1 MCPEFPGPG
10 QSDIGVS
17 VTHHTAQTSA
27 RERNKVLAAV
37 VVGTTIEWYDFF
49 IYAFMANLVFA
60 QLFFEPA
67 GAGLAQIIS
76 LVSIGISFLFRP
88 LGAFLA
94 GHFGDRIGRRPML
107 VITLFLMGAATTLVG
122 ALPTYDMIGIAAP
135 ILLLLLRILQGL
147 SAGGEWGGAVLMAIE
162 HSPVHRRGLYG
173 SFVQSGVPIGML
185 LATGV
190 LAAVRALFPGDAFL
204 EWGWRIPFFLSIILV
219 IVGYVV
225 RRAVE
230 ESPVFQEI
238 KETAQQESAPI
249 VQVFKRYGVVVLLCA
264 LVFMGNNAVGYM
276 TTGGYVQG
284 LASRPID
291 QGGFGFD
298 PVGVQL
304 ANLGGAVSW
313 LVFTFLAGWLS
324 DKIGRKP
331 LYLIGWVV
339 LAAGVIPLFALSAT
353 GVAGVGWAVT
363 ILGVGL
369 GLTYG
374 AQAAWYAESF
384 PASVRY
390 SGVSIAYAIGAV
402 IGGAFAPTIAQ
413 ALLQATG
420 TTWAIVWYLLAT
432 IVISV
437 IGTLLL
443 RDRTG
448 IPLSIEF
455 EHDGHWAHWRKGD
468 PDPTAVGTASNK

>member
-1 MCPEFPGPG
+1 MSHSP
-10 QSDIGVS
+10 V
-17 VTHHTAQTSA
+17 HTSA

-37 VVGTTIEWYDFF
+37 VVGTTVEWYDFF
-49 IYAFMANLVFA
+49 MYAFMANLVFA

-107 VITLFLMGAATTLVG
+107 VLTLFLMGAATTLVG
-122 ALPTYDMIGIAAP
+122 ALPTYDMIGVFAP

-162 HSPVHRRGLYG
+162 HSPDHRRGLYG

-185 LATGV
+185 LATGI

-204 EWGWRIPFFLSIILV
+204 EWGWRIPFFISIILV
-219 IVGYVV
+219 VVGYIV
-225 RRAVE
+225 RRSVE

-249 VQVFKRYGVVVLLCA
+249 VQVFKRYGAIVAFCA

-276 TTGGYVQG
+276 TTGGYIQG
-284 LASRPID
+284 LASRTVED
-291 QGGFGFD
+291 GGFGFD

-304 ANLGGAVSW
+304 ANLAGAISW
-313 LVFTFLAGWLS
+313 LVFTYVAGWLS

-331 LYLIGWVV
+331 LYYIGWVV
-339 LAAGVIPLFALSAT
+339 LAAGVIPLFQLSAMN
-353 GVAGVGWAVT
+353 VAGVAWAVT

-390 SGVSIAYAIGAV
+390 SGVSISYAIGAV

-420 TTWAIVWYLLAT
+420 TTWAIVFYLLAT
-432 IVISV
+432 IVISL
-437 IGTLLL
+437 IGTTLL
-443 RDRTG
+443 RDRTQ

-455 EHDGHWAHWRKGD
+455 ENDGHWAHWKKGD
-468 PDPTAVGTASNK
+468 PDPTAINSGASH

>member
-1 MCPEFPGPG
+1 MSHSTTP
-10 QSDIGVS
+10 
-17 VTHHTAQTSA
+17 HLATSKS
-27 RERNKVLAAV
+27 ERNRVLAAV

-67 GAGLAQIIS
+67 GPGLGQIIA
-76 LVSIGISFLFRP
+76 LVTIGISFLFRP

-94 GHFGDRIGRRPML
+94 GHFGDKLGRRPML
-107 VITLFLMGAATTLVG
+107 VLTLLLMGAATTLVG
-122 ALPTYDMIGIAAP
+122 ALPTYEQIGILAP
-135 ILLLLLRILQGL
+135 ILLMLLRVLQGL

-162 HSPVHRRGLYG
+162 HAPKGRRGLYG
-173 SFVQSGVPIGML
+173 SFVQSGVPLGML
-185 LATGV
+185 LATGI
-190 LAAVRALFPGDAFL
+190 LALVRALFPGDAFL
-204 EWGWRIPFFLSIILV
+204 EVGWRIPFFISILLV

-230 ESPVFQEI
+230 ESPVFEEI
-238 KETAQQESAPI
+238 KQTAQQESAPI
-249 VQVFKRYGVVVLLCA
+249 IQVFRKYGLIVLFCA
-264 LVFMGNNAVGYM
+264 MVFMGNNAVGYM
-276 TTGGYVQG
+276 TTGGYIQG
-284 LASRPID
+284 LASRPVD
-291 QGGFGFD
+291 AGGYGFD

-304 ANLGGAVSW
+304 ANLAGAVSW
-313 LVFTFLAGWLS
+313 LVFTFVAGWAS
-324 DKIGRKP
+324 DRIGRKK

-339 LAAGVIPLFALSAT
+339 LAAGVLPLFALTAT
-353 GVAGVGWAVT
+353 GVAGVAIAT
-363 ILGVGL
+363 TLLGVGL

-420 TTWAIVWYLLAT
+420 STWSIVVYLLGT
-432 IVISV
+432 IAISV

-443 RDRTG
+443 KQRNDV
-448 IPLSIEF
+448 PLSIEF
-455 EHDGHWAHWRKGD
+455 EHSGQFGTWKQGD
-468 PDPTAVGTASNK
+468 PDPTAVESRATR

>member
-1 MCPEFPGPG
+1 M
-10 QSDIGVS
+10 SHS
-17 VTHHTAQTSA
+17 TTHTST

-60 QLFFEPA
+60 ALFFEPA
-67 GAGLAQIIS
+67 GPGLGQIFS
-76 LVSIGISFLFRP
+76 LITIGISFLFRP

-94 GHFGDRIGRRPML
+94 GHFGDKLGRRPML
-107 VITLFLMGAATTLVG
+107 VITLLLMGVATTLVG
-122 ALPTYDMIGIAAP
+122 ALPTYDSIGVMAP
-135 ILLLLLRILQGL
+135 VLLILLRILQGL

-162 HSPVHRRGLYG
+162 HAPANRRGLYG
-173 SFVQSGVPIGML
+173 SFVQAGVPIGML
-185 LATGV
+185 LATGI
-190 LAAVRALFPGDAFL
+190 LAAVRAAFPGDAFL
-204 EWGWRIPFFLSIILV
+204 EVGWRIPFFVSIILV
-219 IVGYVV
+219 LVGFIV
-225 RRAVE
+225 RRSVD

-238 KETAQQESAPI
+238 KQTAQQESAPV
-249 VQVFKRYGVVVLLCA
+249 VQVFKKYGAVIA
-264 LVFMGNNAVGYM
+264 FAAMVFMANNATGYM

-284 LASRPID
+284 LASRPVD
-291 QGGFGFD
+291 GTPPGYGFD

-304 ANLGGAVSW
+304 AAFAGSLSW
-313 LVFTFLAGWLS
+313 LVFTFVAGWLS
-324 DKIGRKP
+324 DRIGRKP
-331 LYLIGWVV
+331 LYLMGWVV
-339 LAAGVIPLFALSAT
+339 LAIGIVPLFLLVQT
-353 GVAGVGWAVT
+353 GVAGVAWAT
-363 ILGVGL
+363 IILGVGL

-384 PASVRY
+384 PASVRF

-420 TTWAIVWYLLAT
+420 STWAIVGYLLAT
-432 IVISV
+432 VVISI

-448 IPLSIEF
+448 IPMSIEF
-455 EHDGHWAHWRKGD
+455 ENSGKWDTWKKGD
-468 PDPTAVGTASNK
+468 EFVEASAVDRAAHVER

>member
-1 MCPEFPGPG
+1 MS
-10 QSDIGVS
+10 QS
-17 VTHHTAQTSA
+17 TAHPTTKQERA
-27 RERNKVLAAV
+27 RVLGAV

-60 QLFFEPA
+60 ELFFAPA
-67 GAGLAQIIS
+67 GPALAQILS
-76 LVSIGISFLFRP
+76 LVTIGISFLFRP

-107 VITLFLMGAATTLVG
+107 VLTLLLMGAATTLVG
-122 ALPTYDMIGIAAP
+122 ALPTYAQIGIWAP
-135 ILLLLLRILQGL
+135 IMLMLLRILQGI

-162 HSPVHRRGLYG
+162 HAPVNRRGLFG
-173 SFVQSGVPIGML
+173 SFVQSGVPLGLL

-190 LAAVRALFPGDAFL
+190 LAWIRAAFPGDAFI
-204 EWGWRIPFFLSIILV
+204 EFGWRIPFFLSIVLV
-219 IVGYVV
+219 VVGYIV
-225 RRAVE
+225 RRSVD
-230 ESPVFQEI
+230 ESPVFEEI
-238 KETAQQESAPI
+238 KQTAQQSSAPI
-249 VQVFKRYGVVVLLCA
+249 IQVFKKYGLVVLFCA
-264 LVFMGNNAVGYM
+264 MVFMANNAVGYM

-284 LASRPID
+284 LASRPVD
-291 QGGFGFD
+291 EGGYGFD

-304 ANLGGAVSW
+304 AALAGAISW
-313 LVFTFLAGWLS
+313 LAFTFLAGWLS
-324 DKIGRKP
+324 DRIGRKP

-339 LAAGVIPLFALSAT
+339 LAISVVPLFVLVQS
-353 GVAGVGWAVT
+353 GVAGVAWATV
-363 ILGVGL
+363 ILGAGL

-384 PASVRY
+384 PASVRF

-420 TTWAIVWYLLAT
+420 TTWAIVGYLLVT
-432 IVISV
+432 VVISV

-448 IPLSIEF
+448 VPLSIEF
-455 EHDGHWAHWRKGD
+455 EQSSHFDTWKRGD
-468 PDPTAVGTASNK
+468 AYEVLSPVDEAAKR